1 MTRRKKVWIALGVV
15 VVLAAVGYANFG
27 LRGPAGT
34 AVTVEKVSRQDLEAV
49 VSASGKIQAK
59 KTVNISAETMGK
71 VVDLQ
76 VAEGDTVKA
85 GQPLLQID
93 PRNLETAVQNREAS
107 LATARSQLEQTRS
120 QAENSKVAL
129 RQAEDTLRRQESLMK
144 EGLIPRET
152 YERTQND
159 FRMRQTDVR
168 VSEQSVRTQQQRIKQ
183 EEASLESA
191 RYDLNKVRI
200 VSPIDGI
207 VIRRNIEE
215 GETAIVGTMNNA
227 GTVLLTIAD
236 LSVLETEIEVDETD
250 IPFIRTGQSAKITID
265 PIPDR
270 EFTGRVT
277 ELGNS
282 PIQATGQAAQNAGR
296 ATNFKVVVTIDGEVP
311 NVRPGFTCTAVITT
325 ATRSQALAVPIQAM
339 TVREL
344 IVDAAGKIVTPPT
357 PQTPAPAAGETP
369 RPTVSVPLA
378 PGQTRKEFEGVFVAR
393 AGRAAFVP
401 VKTGIAGERYFE
413 VLEGLKEGDE
423 VIVGPFASV
432 RGLREGDA
440 IRVTESSAG
449 LDRGR
454 GAGPP
459 AETRQETRER

>member
-1 MTRRKKVWIALGVV
+1 MMKRKKLWIGLGIVI
-15 VVLAAVGYANFG
+15 VLGGVAAANFG
-27 LRGPAGT
+27 LRRPTGT
-34 AVTVEKVSRQDLEAV
+34 EVNVERVARRDLEAV

-76 VAEGDTVKA
+76 VAEGDLVKA

-120 QAENSKVAL
+120 QTENSKVAL
-129 RQAEDTLRRQESLMK
+129 KQAEDTLRRQESLM
-144 EGLIPRET
+144 ERGLIPRET
-152 YERTQND
+152 YERSLND
-159 FRMRQTDVR
+159 KRMRETDVR
-168 VSEQSVRTQQQRIKQ
+168 VSEQSVRTQEQRIRQ
-183 EEASLESA
+183 EEANLESA

-207 VIRRNIEE
+207 VIRRNIEA

-236 LSVLETEIEVDETD
+236 LSVLETEVEVDETD
-250 IPFIRTGQSAKITID
+250 IPFIRIGQPTKITID
-265 PIPDR
+265 AIPDR
-270 EFTGRVT
+270 EFAGRVT
-277 ELGNS
+277 EVGNS
-282 PIQATGQAAQNAGR
+282 PIQATGAAAATGR

-325 ATRSQALAVPIQAM
+325 ATREQVLAVPIQAM

-344 IVDAAGKIVTPPT
+344 VVDAAGTIV
-357 PQTPAPAAGETP
+357 PAPVPPAPGGASP
-369 RPTVSVPLA
+369 RPVGPPPPLA

-393 AGRAAFVP
+393 AGRAVFVP

-413 VLEGLKEGDE
+413 VLEGLTETDE
-423 VIVGPFASV
+423 VIIGPFASV
-432 RGLREGDA
+432 RALRQGDQVR
-440 IRVTESSAG
+440 ITAG
-449 LDRGR
+449 GPADPSLPGTPAPAGR
-454 GAGPP
+454 
-459 AETRQETRER
+459 